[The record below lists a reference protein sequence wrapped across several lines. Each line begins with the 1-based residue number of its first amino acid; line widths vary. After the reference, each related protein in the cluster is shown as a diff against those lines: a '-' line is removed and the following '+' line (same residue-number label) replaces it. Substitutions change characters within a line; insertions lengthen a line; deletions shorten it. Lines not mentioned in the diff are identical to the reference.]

1 MTDGITVFDTGTG
14 FMAAMN
20 RHQAARWSP
29 QSGVDLVFQ
38 YGDTG
43 RELMLQ
49 IQPGQQHP
57 GMVRG
62 VLGRRHQQAAEC
74 DGCHV
79 CLNGSDVLILWWPLP
94 PSPATYPQVME
105 RLFELAGLTL
115 PSVSADR
122 AVRPQT
128 GVGMAR
134 PLG

>member
-1 MTDGITVFDTGTG
+1 MTDNITVFETGTA

-49 IQPGQQHP
+49 IQPGQQYP
-57 GMVRG
+57 GMLRNM
-62 VLGRRHQQAAEC
+62 LGRRHQQAAEC
-74 DGCHV
+74 DGCHL

-94 PSPATYPQVME
+94 PTPDTYPQLIE

-115 PSVSADR
+115 PPVSAER

-128 GVGMAR
+128 GVGIAR